1 MTPSPPAGHRPANT
15 IATPARGRESGPRPS
30 ADTSV
35 VRLIRLV
42 LLYTAARLTVIVA
55 LVALLIGVDRV
66 FGLGLPLML
75 SSMGALLAGVAISAV
90 AFRSLRRRI
99 NQDVIAID
107 DRRRDARAQR

>member
-1 MTPSPPAGHRPANT
+1 MTPSPPTGHRPANT
-15 IATPARGRESGPRPS
+15 VATPPGGPEAGAGPP

-35 VRLIRLV
+35 ARLIRLV
-42 LLYTAARLTVIVA
+42 LLYTGARLTVIAA

-66 FGLGLPLML
+66 LGLGLPLML

-90 AFRSLRRRI
+90 AFRSMRRRI

-107 DRRRDARAQR
+107 DRRRRARTQP